1 MKIDWQEFDDGGL
14 DEEAMRQAKEE
25 LNRNASAQS
34 ELKGLE
40 AFRRAVRSA
49 GLAQPV
55 PEHRLNLMLKSVCGR
70 RTSPL
75 WQKGLSLAA
84 AAAACVALAWVAFSQ
99 FSDHS
104 GAVQP
109 ATAFA
114 TTGDYER
121 DYAAASK
128 NPRIFVPHLQLAGL
142 AEYRGFHSCRANVSF
157 KLAYEGQEYT
167 LTITPKEKMN
177 PNDQVVD
184 QDGVE
189 LVKSG
194 DSFCW
199 ACPSSTYRLEGGDIP
214 HRAKLAAALTKQ
226 TGYVRPS
233 GPV

>member
-49 GLAQPV
+49 VLAQPV
-55 PEHRLNLMLKSVCGR
+55 PEHRLNVMLRAVCGR
-70 RTSPL
+70 RTMPF

-84 AAAACVALAWVAFSQ
+84 AAAACVALAFILSSQ
-99 FSDHS
+99 FRDASSD
-104 GAVQP
+104 VQP

-114 TTGDYER
+114 TSGDYER
-121 DYAAASK
+121 DYAGVSK
-128 NPRIFVPHLQLAGL
+128 NPRIFVPHLELAGL
-142 AEYRGFHSCRANVSF
+142 AEYKGVHSCRSNVSF
-157 KLAYEGQEYT
+157 KLAYEGQDYT
-167 LTITPKEKMN
+167 LTITPKEKLN
-177 PNDQVVD
+177 ASDSRVK

-199 ACPSSTYRLEGGDIP
+199 TCPSSTYRLEGGDEA

-226 TGYVRPS
+226 TGYVSPS
-233 GPV
+233 ESA

>member
-25 LNRNASAQS
+25 LNRNAAAQS

-49 GLAQPV
+49 GLSQPV
-55 PEHRLNLMLKSVCGR
+55 PEHRLNLMLKAVCGR
-70 RTSPL
+70 RIMPL

-84 AAAACVALAWVAFSQ
+84 AAAACVALALFLTNQ
-99 FSDHS
+99 FGDQS

-114 TTGDYER
+114 TSGDYER
-121 DYAAASK
+121 DYATVAN
-128 NPRIFVPHLQLAGL
+128 NPRIFVPHLQLSGL
-142 AEYRGFHSCRANVSF
+142 AEYKGFHSCRANVSF
-157 KLAYEGQEYT
+157 KLAYQGQEYT
-167 LTITPKEKMN
+167 LTITPKEKLN
-177 PNDQVVD
+177 PSDRVIKEEGVD
-184 QDGVE
+184 

-199 ACPSSTYRLEGGDIP
+199 TCPSSTYRLEGGDTP

-226 TGYVRPS
+226 TGYVRPLDS
-233 GPV
+233 V